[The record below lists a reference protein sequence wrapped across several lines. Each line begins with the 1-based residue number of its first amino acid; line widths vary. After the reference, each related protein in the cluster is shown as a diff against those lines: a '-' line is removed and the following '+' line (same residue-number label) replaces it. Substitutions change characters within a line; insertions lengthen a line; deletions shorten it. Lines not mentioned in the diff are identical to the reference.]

1 MTILVT
7 GNTAL
12 ANKIIELTPHSRIG
26 DINDVQDSDQ
36 IVIIT
41 QGKSR
46 GGARRI
52 IEMCFT
58 DVVTQIESIDRK
70 NIRFIV
76 IGSMASEYSS
86 WPGIGKERMLY
97 ANAKKALSNYVS
109 DFNQM
114 NMDITSK
121 SVGDH
126 RIQICEPSGFKTAM
140 SNYSGMDV
148 HLVAESVKYLI
159 AHPEVVRLQLRQ

>member
-7 GNTAL
+7 GHTAL
-12 ANKIIELTPHSRIG
+12 ANKIIELTPNSRSG
-26 DINDVQDSDQ
+26 DINDLQDSDQ

-70 NIRFIV
+70 DIRFIV

-86 WPGIGKERMLY
+86 WPGISNERMLY
-97 ANAKKALSNYVS
+97 ANAKKALSKYVS
-109 DFNQM
+109 DFNHM
-114 NMDITSK
+114 NMDLTSK
-121 SVGDH
+121 SIGER
-126 RIQICEPSGFKTAM
+126 RIQICEPTSFKTEM
-140 SNYSGMDV
+140 SNFLGMDV
-148 HLVAESVKYLI
+148 STVVQSIKYLI
-159 AHPEVVRLQLRQ
+159 EHPEVVRIQLRL